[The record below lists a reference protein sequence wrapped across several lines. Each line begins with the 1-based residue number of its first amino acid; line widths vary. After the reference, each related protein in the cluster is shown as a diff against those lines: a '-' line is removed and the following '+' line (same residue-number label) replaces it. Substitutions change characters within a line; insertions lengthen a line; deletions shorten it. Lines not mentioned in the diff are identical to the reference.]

1 MQTERQNANDRLLV
15 TAKHAMRLIVIASF
29 ILASSAAGARAADP
43 DVGTLVAEMKSALEP
58 ARPSVRKLTMR
69 VSNELGESE
78 PLPISLPS
86 IGVRE
91 MLFGGVEVPVTEPK
105 PFDYQVLSEL
115 LMPF

>member
-43 DVGTLVAEMKSALEP
+43 DVATLVAEMKSALEP

-86 IGVRE
+86 IGSARCCSVASRC
-91 MLFGGVEVPVTEPK
+91 PSP
-105 PFDYQVLSEL
+105 SRSRSIIRCSASC
-115 LMPF
+115 